1 MVWGTENG
9 SSLTFAG
16 TQNSNKSDGG
26 AMNNKEVFPVFVK
39 PLRTIRTP
47 FEPFE
52 PHSNPSQTPF
62 EPIQTPCSPH
72 LLNPMILRGSIEAR
86 TGFGCGAGHF
96 RVTTDKG
103 IGEEFAEFTQ
113 KQEELLT
120 LGGGAGVAR
129 FAFRV

>member
-1 MVWGTENG
+1 
-9 SSLTFAG
+9 
-16 TQNSNKSDGG
+16 
-26 AMNNKEVFPVFVK
+26 
-39 PLRTIRTP
+39 
-47 FEPFE
+47 
-52 PHSNPSQTPF
+52 
-62 EPIQTPCSPH
+62 
-72 LLNPMILRGSIEAR
+72 MILRGGIEAR
-86 TGFGCGAGHF
+86 TDFGCGAGHF

>member
-1 MVWGTENG
+1 
-9 SSLTFAG
+9 
-16 TQNSNKSDGG
+16 
-26 AMNNKEVFPVFVK
+26 
-39 PLRTIRTP
+39 
-47 FEPFE
+47 
-52 PHSNPSQTPF
+52 
-62 EPIQTPCSPH
+62 
-72 LLNPMILRGSIEAR
+72 MILRGDIEAR
-86 TGFGCGAGHF
+86 TGFWRGAGHF